1 MLILLGCSVFTF
13 ASTRQDLEQIQS
25 ELRNPIT
32 LESIDSILLESGS
45 HFEKTERDLSKPHRS
60 CLFYTEELP
69 IYISAEFD
77 HVATNLDS
85 YKEKK
90 LVRKIKYGPN
100 DDHPAHRFYRFENG
114 RFQYNDDP
122 YRPNDKEKRT
132 EISDLIEKSNSILD
146 KIDQLKLTCMSYP
159 RCEGGAFQ
167 GLSLYQVSDMLG
179 SRGIC
184 GDLDSNFKICNY
196 RVELEDKTTA
206 DIAIEYVNSIHN
218 HDDADYATLFMGIK
232 DAQKNSTEKADSVKT
247 VKIGKQEWMDRNQF
261 YGENAEESWHVFMV
275 LHLRQDGYDF
285 IEKPD
290 IKNNHQG
297 AYPAGFHV
305 PTRKEWKE
313 LFSFVAKD
321 QVKFLKYDLFDEYKK
336 ARDALPSY
344 FELAFASASELKKY
358 HK

>member
-1 MLILLGCSVFTF
+1 MLMLLGCSVFTF

-45 HFEKTERDLSKPHRS
+45 HFEKKINHYSNRPEYQGL
-60 CLFYTEELP
+60 CLFSADEFP
-69 IYISAEFD
+69 VYISVEFD
-77 HVATNLDS
+77 YVVTNSDS

-90 LVRKIKYGPN
+90 IVRKIEYGSN
-100 DDHPAHRFYRFENG
+100 KNHPAYRFIDN

-146 KIDQLKLTCMSYP
+146 KIDQLKLTCKSST
-159 RCEGGAFQ
+159 RCEGAFQ

-232 DAQKNSTEKADSVKT
+232 DAQKNSTEKADSIKT

-261 YGENAEESWHVFMV
+261 YGENAEES
-275 LHLRQDGYDF
+275 
-285 IEKPD
+285 
-290 IKNNHQG
+290 
-297 AYPAGFHV
+297 
-305 PTRKEWKE
+305 
-313 LFSFVAKD
+313 
-321 QVKFLKYDLFDEYKK
+321 
-336 ARDALPSY
+336 
-344 FELAFASASELKKY
+344 
-358 HK
+358 